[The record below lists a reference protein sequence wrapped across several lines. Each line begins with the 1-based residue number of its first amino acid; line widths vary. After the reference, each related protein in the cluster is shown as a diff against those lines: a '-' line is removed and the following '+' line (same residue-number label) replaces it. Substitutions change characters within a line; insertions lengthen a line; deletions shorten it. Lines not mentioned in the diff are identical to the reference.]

1 MPGNAGI
8 LLDSK
13 RKAYMNAVNAIQ
25 SDSNY
30 VCNDEAKSIATGKYN
45 VTVAQ
50 SYVWSEIPVNPNNSQ
65 YVFNVIDQQYNVG
78 NAALLPAERRVKQQ
92 DVFFTYALWFGIR
105 ISGGGQGSQQTLQTF
120 PSAYYQGPSPL
131 FFPDVTTLV
140 ALWNTG
146 VLNVTVNGNVLTP
159 AWDLSQH
166 LVINQTETSTQ
177 GGPLPDPLY
186 NQVDNGQ
193 DGFVVVEPNW
203 IINGANN
210 NIYQVNYPNN
220 YNNIFGGVNAGTSV
234 TVNLIMRWYGFLAQ
248 NVSSIMNNATKKAG
262 TV

>member
-13 RKAYMNAVNAIQ
+13 RKAYINAVAAIQ
-25 SDSNY
+25 SNPQY
-30 VCNDEAKSIATGKYN
+30 VVNDEAASIATGKYN

-50 SYVWSEIPVNPNNSQ
+50 SYVWSEIPVNANNSQ

-78 NAALLPAERRVKQQ
+78 NNNLLPAERRVKQQ

-105 ISGGGQGSQQTLQTF
+105 INVPSWQGQQQQLMTF
-120 PSAYYQGPSPL
+120 PSAACQGALPGL
-131 FFPDVTTLV
+131 FPDTQALC
-140 ALWNTG
+140 ALWSTG
-146 VLNVTVNGNVLTP
+146 ALNVTVNGNVLTP
-159 AWDLSQH
+159 GWDLSQH
-166 LVINQTETSTQ
+166 LVINQTQENGS
-177 GGPLPDPLY
+177 GVPINPYYD
-186 NQVDNGQ
+186 QVDQGQ
-193 DGFVVVEPNW
+193 DGWVVVEPNW

-210 NIYQVNYPNN
+210 NLYQVNYPNN
-220 YNNIFGGVNAGTSV
+220 YNLVFGGVNSGCTAQ
-234 TVNLIMRWYGFLAQ
+234 VNLIMRWYGFLAQ